1 MENQVA
7 IIDEAHLNAEDS
19 GFGLVYLLKR
29 RINSS
34 IIKIG
39 YTSRTAESRATNYTD
54 GEWIVHKEYPM
65 PVWLARMTERGA
77 HLKLERFWLDPK
89 LTGGSASEIFTCSIE
104 DADIA
109 IQISYIDQLEKS
121 LRHLG
126 IPSSITKIII
136 KERGLSSDI
145 SSSTIEKHLATI
157 SGEQKSKVE
166 NLNAQLRKN
175 LDELELEKEKLQLMQ
190 KLHDAECKSLHEKIS
205 QLETDVSTL
214 KSVIHTSTL
223 DFNKEISILENISE
237 KKINTKDF
245 EMLRDGFR
253 RAIGVMRHLRLKD

>member
-136 KERGLSSDI
+136 KEFIILFVRIFQCL
-145 SSSTIEKHLATI
+145 HYRNFCFR
-157 SGEQKSKVE
+157 
-166 NLNAQLRKN
+166 NLF
-175 LDELELEKEKLQLMQ
+175 KL
-190 KLHDAECKSLHEKIS
+190 IS
-205 QLETDVSTL
+205 QFT
-214 KSVIHTSTL
+214 IFHTVC
-223 DFNKEISILENISE
+223 IIY
-237 KKINTKDF
+237 
-245 EMLRDGFR
+245 
-253 RAIGVMRHLRLKD
+253 